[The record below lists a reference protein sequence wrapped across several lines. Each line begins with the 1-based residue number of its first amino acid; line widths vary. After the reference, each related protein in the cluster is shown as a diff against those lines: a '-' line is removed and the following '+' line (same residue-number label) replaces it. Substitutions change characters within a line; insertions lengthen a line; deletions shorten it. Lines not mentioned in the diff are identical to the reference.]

1 MPSLTDWI
9 GDANDIAA
17 PKPLQMAKALR
28 QRKVALAQARPGGAQ
43 ATVNPPRAALAGNGN
58 IFQRRRQGIDDIV
71 NAANQ

>member
-28 QRKVALAQARPGGAQ
+28 QRKYALSNAPK
-43 ATVNPPRAALAGNGN
+43 AALAGSGN
-58 IFQRRRQGIDDIV
+58 IFQRRKQGIDDV
-71 NAANQ
+71 VTAATR

>member
-1 MPSLTDWI
+1 MAGLTDWM
-9 GDANDIAA
+9 GDANEITA

-28 QRKVALAQARPGGAQ
+28 QRKAALA
-43 ATVNPPRAALAGNGN
+43 NPPRAALSGNGN